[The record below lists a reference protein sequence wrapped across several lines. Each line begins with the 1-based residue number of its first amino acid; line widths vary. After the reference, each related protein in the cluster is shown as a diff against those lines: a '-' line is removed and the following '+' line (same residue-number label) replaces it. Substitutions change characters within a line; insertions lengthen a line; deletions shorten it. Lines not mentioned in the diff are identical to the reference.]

1 MYTTF
6 QGEADLTI
14 IGTLIST
21 GIISGSGSGILTRT
35 SIDVGNGGQDLVF
48 TDGRG
53 EEVLGENATIGIID
67 LVAGEACSGRVTELN
82 SVSF

>member
-1 MYTTF
+1 MYTAF
-6 QGEADLTI
+6 QEVVDLTV
-14 IGTLIST
+14 IGTLIGT
-21 GIISGSGSGILTRT
+21 GIISGSGILTRT

-53 EEVLGENATIGIID
+53 QEVLGENATIGIID